1 MNAVSMIRDW
11 IKQIFGADPV
21 VSEQEQS
28 LNNEFSHRYED
39 AAGVNFTAIF
49 AGKLASLATTES
61 TIEVT
66 GGTTRAEL
74 LDAAMQDVWAK
85 ANKWVSMAFGAG
97 GVLLTP
103 YVTGGR
109 LYTDI
114 VPQNRM
120 IINRVNGEEL
130 RSVTVIADSTRQ
142 GDRKYYRLT
151 DYTLDDS
158 GRLQIRQKAVTDGGS
173 PVPLSSLAEWANI
186 QEEIG
191 IGGVEHLPLAYLKS
205 PVDNRRIDSLYGV
218 PVTFGCERIIREITE
233 CLEQV
238 RQEYD
243 LKRPMVG
250 MDSTLFEVKNG
261 RRILPR
267 TGLFMPTM
275 PGGNMSG
282 LWEVYD
288 PAIRDSSYYNR
299 LQQLY
304 ELLEKQV
311 GTSRGI
317 LTAPES
323 RGATATEIKASLYD
337 TYSIIVLMRSRIET
351 ALRQLLEGMNVYANA
366 WNLSPMGDAYLSFDW
381 SYSLIESSQESFSQL
396 VTAAQTGAVEPAE
409 VRQFIYPAE
418 SLDEARGR
426 VNEIKD
432 EQERSYTMR
441 LDRAMNEEREP

>member
-1 MNAVSMIRDW
+1 MNSVSMIRDW
-11 IKQIFGADPV
+11 VKQIFNADPV
-21 VSEQEQS
+21 ISDREQAIT
-28 LNNEFSHRYED
+28 NEFSHQYED
-39 AAGVNFTAIF
+39 AVNINFTAIF
-49 AGKLASLATTES
+49 AGKLSSLTTTES
-61 TIEVT
+61 TIEVVGDT
-66 GGTTRAEL
+66 ARAEL
-74 LDAAMQDVWAK
+74 LNSAMQDIWAK
-85 ANKWVSMAFGAG
+85 AGKWTSMTFGAG
-97 GVLLTP
+97 GVLLVP
-103 YVTGGR
+103 YVTGGK

-142 GDRKYYRLT
+142 RDGKYYRLT

-158 GRLQIRQKAVTDGGS
+158 GHLVITQKAVTDGGAV
-173 PVPLSSLAEWANI
+173 VPLTSLSEWANI
-186 QEEIG
+186 QDEIS
-191 IGGVEHLPLAYLKS
+191 IGGVEYLPLAYLKS
-205 PVDNRRIDSLYGV
+205 PVDNRRIDTLYGV
-218 PVTFGCERIIREITE
+218 PITFGCEHIIAEITE

-238 RQEYD
+238 RQEYN

-261 RRILPR
+261 RRVLPR
-267 TGLFMPTM
+267 TGLFMPTA
-275 PGGNMSG
+275 PGGNMNG

-337 TYSIIVLMRSRIET
+337 TYSIIVLMRARIET
-351 ALRQLLEGMNVYANA
+351 ALRQLLAGMNVYANA
-366 WNLSPMGDAYLSFDW
+366 WNLSPMGDAELSFDW
-381 SYSLIESSQESFSQL
+381 SYSMIESSQETFNQL
-396 VTAAQTGAVEPAE
+396 ISASQTGAVEPAE
-409 VRQFIYPAE
+409 VRQFIYPSE
-418 SLDEARGR
+418 TIDEARER
-426 VNEIKD
+426 VSEIKEAKKSSD
-432 EQERSYTMR
+432 LLIDAS
-441 LDRAMNEEREP
+441 LSEEREA

>member
-11 IKQIFGADPV
+11 VKQIFNADPV
-21 VSEQEQS
+21 ISDREQAIT
-28 LNNEFSHRYED
+28 NEFSHQYED
-39 AAGVNFTAIF
+39 TVNINFTAIF
-49 AGKLASLATTES
+49 AGKLSSLTTTES
-61 TIEVT
+61 TVEVVGDT
-66 GGTTRAEL
+66 ARAEL
-74 LDAAMQDVWAK
+74 LNSAIQDIWAK
-85 ANKWVSMAFGAG
+85 AGKWTSMAFGAG
-97 GVLLTP
+97 GVLLVP
-103 YVTGGR
+103 YITGGK

-142 GDRKYYRLT
+142 RDRKYYRLT
-151 DYTLDDS
+151 DYTLDD
-158 GRLQIRQKAVTDGGS
+158 GGHLVITQKAVTDGGAV
-173 PVPLSSLAEWANI
+173 VPLASLSEWANI
-186 QEEIG
+186 QDEIS

-205 PVDNRRIDSLYGV
+205 PVDNRRIDALYGV
-218 PVTFGCERIIREITE
+218 PITFGCEHIIAEITE

-238 RQEYD
+238 RQEYN

-261 RRILPR
+261 RRVLPR
-267 TGLFMPTM
+267 TGLFMPTA
-275 PGGNMSG
+275 PGGNMNG

-337 TYSIIVLMRSRIET
+337 TYSIIVLMRARIET
-351 ALRQLLEGMNVYANA
+351 ALRQLLAGMNVYANA
-366 WNLSPMGDAYLSFDW
+366 WNLSPMGDAELSFDW
-381 SYSLIESSQESFSQL
+381 SYSMIESSQETFNQL
-396 VTAAQTGAVEPAE
+396 ISASQTGAVEPAE
-409 VRQFIYPAE
+409 VRQFIYPSE
-418 SLDEARGR
+418 TIDEARER
-426 VNEIKD
+426 VNEIKEAKKSSD
-432 EQERSYTMR
+432 LLIDTS
-441 LDRAMNEEREP
+441 LSEEREA

>member
-11 IKQIFGADPV
+11 VKQIFNADPV
-21 VSEQEQS
+21 ISDREQAIT
-28 LNNEFSHRYED
+28 NEFSHQYED
-39 AAGVNFTAIF
+39 AVNINFTAIF
-49 AGKLASLATTES
+49 AGKLSSLTTTES
-61 TIEVT
+61 TVEVVGDT
-66 GGTTRAEL
+66 ARAEL
-74 LDAAMQDVWAK
+74 LNNAVQDIWAK
-85 ANKWVSMAFGAG
+85 AGKWTSMAFGAG
-97 GVLLTP
+97 GVLLVP
-103 YVTGGR
+103 YITGGK

-142 GDRKYYRLT
+142 RDRKYYRLT

-158 GRLQIRQKAVTDGGS
+158 GHLVITQKAVTDGGAV
-173 PVPLSSLAEWANI
+173 VPLASLSEWANI
-186 QEEIG
+186 QDEIS

-205 PVDNRRIDSLYGV
+205 PVDNRRIDALYGV
-218 PVTFGCERIIREITE
+218 PITFGCEHIIGEITE

-238 RQEYD
+238 RQEYN

-261 RRILPR
+261 RRVLPR
-267 TGLFMPTM
+267 TGLFMPTA
-275 PGGNMSG
+275 PGGNMNG

-337 TYSIIVLMRSRIET
+337 TYSIIVLMRARIET
-351 ALRQLLEGMNVYANA
+351 AFRQLLYGMNVYANA
-366 WNLSPMGDAYLSFDW
+366 WNLSPMGNAELSFDW
-381 SYSLIESSQESFSQL
+381 SYSMIESSQETFNQL
-396 VTAAQTGAVEPAE
+396 ISASQTGAVEPAE
-409 VRQFIYPAE
+409 VRQFIYPSE
-418 SLDEARGR
+418 TIDEARER
-426 VNEIKD
+426 VNEIKEAKKSSD
-432 EQERSYTMR
+432 LLIDAS
-441 LDRAMNEEREP
+441 LNEEREA

>member
-11 IKQIFGADPV
+11 VKQIFNADPV
-21 VSEQEQS
+21 ISDREQAIT
-28 LNNEFSHRYED
+28 NEFSHQYED
-39 AAGVNFTAIF
+39 AVNINFTAIF
-49 AGKLASLATTES
+49 AGKLSSLTTTES
-61 TIEVT
+61 TVEVVGDT
-66 GGTTRAEL
+66 ARAEL
-74 LDAAMQDVWAK
+74 LNSAIQDIWAK
-85 ANKWVSMAFGAG
+85 AGKWTSMAFGAG
-97 GVLLTP
+97 GVLLVP
-103 YVTGGR
+103 YITSGK

-142 GDRKYYRLT
+142 RDRKYYRLT
-151 DYTLDDS
+151 DYTLDD
-158 GRLQIRQKAVTDGGS
+158 GGHLVITQKAVTDGGAV
-173 PVPLSSLAEWANI
+173 VPLASLSEWANI
-186 QEEIG
+186 QDEIS

-205 PVDNRRIDSLYGV
+205 PVDNRRIDALYGV
-218 PVTFGCERIIREITE
+218 PITFGCEHIIAEITE

-238 RQEYD
+238 RQEYN

-261 RRILPR
+261 RRVLPR
-267 TGLFMPTM
+267 TGLFMPTA
-275 PGGNMSG
+275 PGGNMNG

-337 TYSIIVLMRSRIET
+337 TYSIIVLMRARIET

-366 WNLSPMGDAYLSFDW
+366 WNLSPMGDAELSFDW
-381 SYSLIESSQESFSQL
+381 SYSMIESSQETFNQLISASQ
-396 VTAAQTGAVEPAE
+396 AGAVEPAE
-409 VRQFIYPAE
+409 VRQFIYPSE
-418 SLDEARGR
+418 TIDEARER
-426 VNEIKD
+426 VNEIKEAKKSSD
-432 EQERSYTMR
+432 LLIDTS
-441 LDRAMNEEREP
+441 LSEEREA

>member
-11 IKQIFGADPV
+11 VKQIFNADPV
-21 VSEQEQS
+21 ISDREQAIT
-28 LNNEFSHRYED
+28 NEFSHQYED
-39 AAGVNFTAIF
+39 AVNINFTAIF
-49 AGKLASLATTES
+49 AGKLSSLTTTES
-61 TIEVT
+61 TVEVVGDT
-66 GGTTRAEL
+66 ARAEL
-74 LDAAMQDVWAK
+74 LNNAVQDIWAK
-85 ANKWVSMAFGAG
+85 AGKWTSMAFGAG
-97 GVLLTP
+97 GVLLVP
-103 YVTGGR
+103 YVTGGK

-142 GDRKYYRLT
+142 RDRKYYRLT
-151 DYTLDDS
+151 DYTLDD
-158 GRLQIRQKAVTDGGS
+158 GGHLVITQKAVTDGGAV
-173 PVPLSSLAEWANI
+173 VPLTSLSEWANI
-186 QEEIG
+186 QDEIS

-205 PVDNRRIDSLYGV
+205 PVDNRRIDALYGV
-218 PVTFGCERIIREITE
+218 PITFGCEHIIAEITE

-238 RQEYD
+238 RQEYN

-261 RRILPR
+261 RRVLPR
-267 TGLFMPTM
+267 TGLFMPTA
-275 PGGNMSG
+275 PGGNMNG

-337 TYSIIVLMRSRIET
+337 TYSIIVLMRARIET
-351 ALRQLLEGMNVYANA
+351 ALRQLLAGMNVYANA
-366 WNLSPMGDAYLSFDW
+366 WNLSPTGAAELSFDW
-381 SYSLIESSQESFSQL
+381 SYSMIESSQETFNQL
-396 VTAAQTGAVEPAE
+396 ISASQTGAVEPAE
-409 VRQFIYPAE
+409 VRQFIYPSE
-418 SLDEARGR
+418 TIDEARER
-426 VNEIKD
+426 VSEIKEAKKSSD
-432 EQERSYTMR
+432 LLIDAS
-441 LDRAMNEEREP
+441 LSGEREA

>member
-11 IKQIFGADPV
+11 VKQIFNADPV
-21 VSEQEQS
+21 ISDREQAIT
-28 LNNEFSHRYED
+28 NEFSHQYED
-39 AAGVNFTAIF
+39 AVNINFTAIF
-49 AGKLASLATTES
+49 AGKLSSLTTTES
-61 TIEVT
+61 TVEVIGDT
-66 GGTTRAEL
+66 ARAEL
-74 LDAAMQDVWAK
+74 LNSSIQDIWAK
-85 ANKWVSMAFGAG
+85 AGKWTSMAFGAG
-97 GVLLTP
+97 GVLLVP
-103 YVTGGR
+103 YITGGK

-142 GDRKYYRLT
+142 RDRKYYRLT
-151 DYTLDDS
+151 DYTLDDR
-158 GRLQIRQKAVTDGGS
+158 GHLVITQKAVTDGGAV
-173 PVPLSSLAEWANI
+173 VPLASLSEWANI
-186 QEEIG
+186 QDEIS

-205 PVDNRRIDSLYGV
+205 PVDNRRIDALYGV
-218 PVTFGCERIIREITE
+218 PITFGCEHIIAEITE

-238 RQEYD
+238 RQEYN

-261 RRILPR
+261 RRVLPR
-267 TGLFMPTM
+267 TGLFMPTA
-275 PGGNMSG
+275 PGGNMNG

-337 TYSIIVLMRSRIET
+337 TYSIIVLMRARIET

-366 WNLSPMGDAYLSFDW
+366 WNLSPMGDAELSFDW
-381 SYSLIESSQESFSQL
+381 SYSMIESSQETFNQL
-396 VTAAQTGAVEPAE
+396 ISASQTGAVEPAE
-409 VRQFIYPAE
+409 VRQFIYPSE
-418 SLDEARGR
+418 TIDEARER
-426 VNEIKD
+426 VNEIKEAKKSSD
-432 EQERSYTMR
+432 LLIDTS
-441 LDRAMNEEREP
+441 LSEEREA

>member
-11 IKQIFGADPV
+11 VKQIFNADPV
-21 VSEQEQS
+21 ISDREQAIT
-28 LNNEFSHRYED
+28 NEFSHQYED
-39 AAGVNFTAIF
+39 AVNINFTAIF
-49 AGKLASLATTES
+49 AGKLSSLTTTES
-61 TIEVT
+61 TVEVVGDT
-66 GGTTRAEL
+66 ARAEL
-74 LDAAMQDVWAK
+74 LNNAVQDIWAK
-85 ANKWVSMAFGAG
+85 AGKWTSMAFGAG
-97 GVLLTP
+97 GVLLVP
-103 YVTGGR
+103 YVTGGK

-142 GDRKYYRLT
+142 RDRKYYRLT
-151 DYTLDDS
+151 DYTLDD
-158 GRLQIRQKAVTDGGS
+158 GGHLVITQKAVTDGGAV
-173 PVPLSSLAEWANI
+173 VPLTSLSEWANI
-186 QEEIG
+186 QDEIS

-205 PVDNRRIDSLYGV
+205 PVDNRRIDALYGV
-218 PVTFGCERIIREITE
+218 PITFGCEHIIAEITE

-238 RQEYD
+238 RQEFN

-261 RRILPR
+261 RRVLPR
-267 TGLFMPTM
+267 TGLFMPTA
-275 PGGNMSG
+275 PGGNMNG

-337 TYSIIVLMRSRIET
+337 TYSIIVLMRARIET
-351 ALRQLLEGMNVYANA
+351 ALRQLLAGMNVYANA
-366 WNLSPMGDAYLSFDW
+366 WNLSPMGDAELSFDW
-381 SYSLIESSQESFSQL
+381 SYSMIESSQETFNQL
-396 VTAAQTGAVEPAE
+396 ISASQTGAVEPAE
-409 VRQFIYPAE
+409 VRQFIYPSE
-418 SLDEARGR
+418 TIDEARER
-426 VNEIKD
+426 VSEIKEAKKSSD
-432 EQERSYTMR
+432 LIIDAS
-441 LDRAMNEEREP
+441 LSEEREA

>member
-11 IKQIFGADPV
+11 VKQIFNADPV
-21 VSEQEQS
+21 ISDREQAIT
-28 LNNEFSHRYED
+28 NEFSHQYED
-39 AAGVNFTAIF
+39 AVNINFTAIF
-49 AGKLASLATTES
+49 AGKLSSLTTTES
-61 TIEVT
+61 TVEVVGDT
-66 GGTTRAEL
+66 ARAEL
-74 LDAAMQDVWAK
+74 LNSSMQDIWAK
-85 ANKWVSMAFGAG
+85 AGKWTSMAFGAG
-97 GVLLTP
+97 GVLLVP
-103 YVTGGR
+103 YITGGK

-142 GDRKYYRLT
+142 RDRKYYRLT
-151 DYTLDDS
+151 DYTLDD
-158 GRLQIRQKAVTDGGS
+158 GGHLVITQKAVTDGGAV
-173 PVPLSSLAEWANI
+173 VPLTSLSEWANI
-186 QEEIG
+186 QDEIS

-205 PVDNRRIDSLYGV
+205 PVDNRRIDALYGV
-218 PVTFGCERIIREITE
+218 PITFGCEHIIAEITE

-238 RQEYD
+238 RQEYN

-261 RRILPR
+261 RRVLPR
-267 TGLFMPTM
+267 TGLFMPTA
-275 PGGNMSG
+275 PGGNMNG

-337 TYSIIVLMRSRIET
+337 TYSIIVLMRARIET
-351 ALRQLLEGMNVYANA
+351 ALRQLLAGMNVYANA
-366 WNLSPMGDAYLSFDW
+366 WSLSPMGDAELSFDW
-381 SYSLIESSQESFSQL
+381 SYSMIESSQETFNQL
-396 VTAAQTGAVEPAE
+396 ISASQTGAVEPAE
-409 VRQFIYPAE
+409 VRQFIYPSE
-418 SLDEARGR
+418 TIDEARER
-426 VNEIKD
+426 VNEIKEAKKSSD
-432 EQERSYTMR
+432 LLIDAS
-441 LDRAMNEEREP
+441 LSEEREA

>member
-1 MNAVSMIRDW
+1 MNAISMIREW
-11 IKQIFGADPV
+11 VKQIFNADPV
-21 VSEQEQS
+21 ISDREQA
-28 LNNEFSHRYED
+28 LTNEFSHQYED
-39 AAGVNFTAIF
+39 AVNINFTAIF
-49 AGKLASLATTES
+49 AGKLSSLTTTES
-61 TIEVT
+61 TVNVT
-66 GGTTRAEL
+66 GDTTRAEL
-74 LDAAMQDVWAK
+74 LNRAIQDVWTK
-85 ANKWVSMAFGAG
+85 AGKWTSMAFGTG
-97 GVLLTP
+97 GVLLVP
-103 YVTGGR
+103 YVTGNC

-130 RSVTVIADSTRQ
+130 RSVTIVADSTLQR
-142 GDRKYYRLT
+142 GRKYYRLT

-158 GRLQIRQKAVTDGGS
+158 GQLTITQKAVTDGGT
-173 PVPLSSLAEWANI
+173 PVSLSSLAEWANI
-186 QEEIG
+186 QETIT

-205 PVDNRRIDSLYGV
+205 PVDNRRIDALYGV
-218 PVTFGCERIIREITE
+218 PVTFGCEHIIREITE

-267 TGLFMPTM
+267 TGLFMPTA
-275 PGGNMSG
+275 PGGTMSG

-337 TYSIIVLMRSRIET
+337 TYAIIVLMRSRIET
-351 ALRQLLEGMNVYANA
+351 ALRQLLDGMNVYANA
-366 WNLSPMGDAYLSFDW
+366 WNLAPMGETELVFDW
-381 SYSLIESSQESFSQL
+381 SYSLIESSQETFNQL

-418 SLDEARGR
+418 TLDESRER
-426 VNEIKD
+426 VNEIKEAAADSASILLD
-432 EQERSYTMR
+432 EAIKR
-441 LDRAMNEEREP
+441 EREA